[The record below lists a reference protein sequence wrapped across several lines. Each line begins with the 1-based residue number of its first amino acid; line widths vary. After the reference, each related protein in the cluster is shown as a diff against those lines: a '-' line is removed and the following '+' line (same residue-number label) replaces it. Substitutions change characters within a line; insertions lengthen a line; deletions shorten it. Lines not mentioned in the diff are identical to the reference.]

1 MQSNNKL
8 TIPDLISIGVF
19 TAIYFVLVTIAT
31 FASALLLPGVSNI
44 FLPAIAALIS
54 GSVYMLLAA
63 KLQKFGGITIMGLVM
78 GLFFFVSGHFV
89 LSFAANILFG
99 VLADWVASLG
109 KYYDRKLLFVSYL
122 RPYRSH
128 SAAVVHEGCL
138 RGRPAGP
145 RQGRCLYRRP
155 VCAHQ
160 HGNFHCLPCVYSGVR
175 GHWRAV
181 WPKDDQKT
189 LRQSRYRLMRFRM
202 DPRAKLYL
210 LLLANLMLFFHVSL
224 AAEAIMATLFLLL
237 FFLSGCY
244 AAGLRLTAIYGVLLA
259 LDLWA
264 VPRAENSPFLN
275 VVALFSVG
283 IRMMLPCIITGA
295 YAFSTT
301 TAGELVCA
309 LRSMH
314 VPESVII
321 PCAVVIRF
329 FPTVGED
336 YRQIRAAMALRGIA
350 EGKAALL
357 LHPAQS
363 LEYILMPLLM
373 NGNNVA
379 QDLSVAALTKGIG
392 LPGRHTSMIELCP
405 KAADILYS
413 LLCTLPMLLFLGGV
427 L

>member
-1 MQSNNKL
+1 
-8 TIPDLISIGVF
+8 
-19 TAIYFVLVTIAT
+19 
-31 FASALLLPGVSNI
+31 
-44 FLPAIAALIS
+44 
-54 GSVYMLLAA
+54 
-63 KLQKFGGITIMGLVM
+63 
-78 GLFFFVSGHFV
+78 
-89 LSFAANILFG
+89 
-99 VLADWVASLG
+99 
-109 KYYDRKLLFVSYL
+109 
-122 RPYRSH
+122 
-128 SAAVVHEGCL
+128 
-138 RGRPAGP
+138 
-145 RQGRCLYRRP
+145 
-155 VCAHQ
+155 
-160 HGNFHCLPCVYSGVR
+160 
-175 GHWRAV
+175 
-181 WPKDDQKT
+181 
-189 LRQSRYRLMRFRM
+189 MRFRM

-224 AAEAIMATLFLLL
+224 AAEAIMAVLFLLL
-237 FFLSGCY
+237 FFLSGRC

-283 IRMMLPCIITGA
+283 IRMMLPCIITGV

-405 KAADILYS
+405 KAADVLYP
-413 LLCTLPMLLFLGGV
+413 LLCTLPMMLFWGGV

>member
-1 MQSNNKL
+1 
-8 TIPDLISIGVF
+8 
-19 TAIYFVLVTIAT
+19 
-31 FASALLLPGVSNI
+31 
-44 FLPAIAALIS
+44 
-54 GSVYMLLAA
+54 
-63 KLQKFGGITIMGLVM
+63 
-78 GLFFFVSGHFV
+78 
-89 LSFAANILFG
+89 
-99 VLADWVASLG
+99 
-109 KYYDRKLLFVSYL
+109 
-122 RPYRSH
+122 
-128 SAAVVHEGCL
+128 
-138 RGRPAGP
+138 
-145 RQGRCLYRRP
+145 
-155 VCAHQ
+155 
-160 HGNFHCLPCVYSGVR
+160 
-175 GHWRAV
+175 
-181 WPKDDQKT
+181 
-189 LRQSRYRLMRFRM
+189 MRFRM

-210 LLLANLMLFFHVSL
+210 LLLANLMLFFHVGTG
-224 AAEAIMATLFLLL
+224 AEAVATGLFLLL
-237 FFLSGCY
+237 FFLSGHTRT
-244 AAGLRLTAIYGVLLA
+244 GIRLSVVYFGLLA
-259 LDLWA
+259 IDLFV
-264 VPRAENSPFLN
+264 VPLAGEGILLN
-275 VVALFSVG
+275 LLSLVSVG

-314 VPESVII
+314 VPECVII

-336 YRQIRAAMALRGIA
+336 YRQIRAAMALRSIA

-413 LLCTLPMLLFLGGV
+413 LLCTLPMLLFWGGV